1 MEPAK
6 KPRLEERA
14 TIRGYPVCYEPVDV
28 KLLPANYYRAV
39 SAVGIDLDEGNR
51 LKFVDKDGHS
61 LSVDQIKDRLRYLID
76 MCLEHC
82 FEYRKD
88 SVAHDDELLISSLK
102 KKYAPYA
109 IIYEEMLRNDLF
121 RNGVHVKLNDIR
133 YVSELENKLIVAD
146 TVSLYQG
153 FPVVVNHGPP
163 KDHQLVGLG
172 LENQKRLF
180 EMSGFNLEIVASPIS
195 EVFQCEEFGI
205 KNRHRYYNQVYRRTG
220 LDKDIIWKMY
230 ARRLVLVYR
239 DTKNLLEDVQI
250 SSKGEVQVSDESA
263 ENNLDYSVMHKYKF
277 GRILAVAL
285 KKAGLFIRLKINT

>member
-1 MEPAK
+1 MEHSK

-14 TIRGYPVCYEPVDV
+14 TIQGYPVCYEPVDV
-28 KLLPANYYRAV
+28 KLLPKDYYRAV
-39 SAVGIDLDEGNR
+39 SAIGIDLDEGNR
-51 LKFVDKDGHS
+51 LKFVDDEGHS
-61 LSVDQIKDRLRYLID
+61 LNVDQIKDQFRFMVD

-109 IIYEEMLRNDLF
+109 ITHEEMFRNDLF

-133 YVSELENKLIVAD
+133 YVSELENKIIVAD
-146 TVSLYQG
+146 TVLLYQG
-153 FPVVVNHGPP
+153 FPVVVRHGSP
-163 KDHQLVGLG
+163 KDYQLVGLG
-172 LENQKRLF
+172 LQNQKRLF
-180 EMSGFNLEIVASPIS
+180 EMSGFNLEVVASPIS
-195 EVFQCEEFGI
+195 DVFQCSEFGI

-239 DTKNLLEDVQI
+239 DTKNLLEDVELLT
-250 SSKGEVQVSDESA
+250 KGEVQVSDESTD
-263 ENNLDYSVMHKYKF
+263 NNLDYKVMHKYKF